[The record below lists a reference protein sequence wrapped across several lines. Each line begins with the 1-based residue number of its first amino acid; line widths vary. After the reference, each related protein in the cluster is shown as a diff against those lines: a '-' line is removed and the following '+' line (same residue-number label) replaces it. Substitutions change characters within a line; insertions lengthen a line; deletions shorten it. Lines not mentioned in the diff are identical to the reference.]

1 MKLKRALPVLGVFL
15 FLVLLLTISACSR
28 DKNNPAETDTTGDIG
43 TYESSPSTLPPV
55 TGTGTGTVTV
65 NDTDTEPSDTDA
77 PTEPVTMPV
86 TEPVTQPPVKEPE
99 TLSAEEE
106 SILNALYS
114 SLQSASAAERVLCSS
129 ATAIT
134 IDAAGAGSMSITESS
149 QFICADGN
157 YSVQTATG
165 DIQASITLY
174 GNFLY
179 AAMPSGDKM
188 KAYLTTAE
196 ERELVVSGLF
206 SGYTLDESMIDKSFL
221 DAVRGVKRTDSDEG
235 TVITFDSMDTDML
248 SSLLSYLLFG
258 DEVGLSVSS
267 ATGRFQLNQNG
278 LPNGI
283 AMSFSCAL
291 QAEGQTVS
299 LAVDITTICDYSESV
314 KVVAPENSG
323 EYSSI
328 PLSQLLEQLTNM
340 EIPEPE
346 FPEIDTGTE
355 TTPPETEPTEP
366 DTKPDAP
373 AKVLYVTA
381 NALWVRSS
389 PVFTDDSNKIG
400 LLYKG
405 DKIEVLVLTDTYCSF
420 LYNGS
425 VAYTGVKYLSET
437 PPAP

>member
-15 FLVLLLTISACSR
+15 FLMLLLAVSACNK
-28 DKNNPAETDTTGDIG
+28 DKNDPAETNTTGDIG
-43 TYESSPSTLPPV
+43 AYESSPSTLPPV
-55 TGTGTGTVTV
+55 TVTATATV

-77 PTEPVTMPV
+77 PTEPVTMSA

-106 SILNALYS
+106 SILDALYS

-129 ATAIT
+129 ATTVT

-157 YSVQTATG
+157 YSTRTASG
-165 DIQASITLY
+165 DIQASVTLY

-179 AAMPSGDKM
+179 TAMPSGDKM

-206 SGYTLDESMIDKSFL
+206 SGYALDEGMIDRSFL
-221 DAVRGVKRTDSDEG
+221 DAVRGVKRTDGDEG

-267 ATGRFQLNQNG
+267 ATGRFQLNQDG
-278 LPNGI
+278 LPRGI
-283 AMSFSCAL
+283 AISLSCTL

-299 LAVDITTICDYSESV
+299 LTVNITTTCDYSESV
-314 KVVAPENSG
+314 KVVAPDNSG
-323 EYSSI
+323 EYASI
-328 PLSQLLEQLTNM
+328 PLSQLLEELANM

-346 FPEIDTGTE
+346 FPEIDTGAE

-366 DTKPDAP
+366 ETKPDAP

-381 NALWVRSS
+381 DALWVRSS
-389 PVFTDDSNKIG
+389 PVFTGDGNKIG

-405 DKIEVLVLTDTYCSF
+405 DKIEVIMLTDSYCSF

-425 VAYTGVKYLSET
+425 VAYVGVRYLSET
-437 PPAP
+437 PPAQ